1 MQIFL
6 KGVKKNDSLKEERD
20 SFVSQLTE
28 EFSESCSIICPNI
41 EAMTNILIDICY
53 TSNKNKSFAWDVC
66 GNEIFK
72 NVLVN
77 SNNKIQ
83 FPIKDENGDIEFC
96 GNKFSL
102 FTKRMDGDINDDT
115 E

>member
-1 MQIFL
+1 M
-6 KGVKKNDSLKEERD
+6 
-20 SFVSQLTE
+20 
-28 EFSESCSIICPNI
+28 
-41 EAMTNILIDICY
+41 
-53 TSNKNKSFAWDVC
+53 C

-72 NVLVN
+72 NVLAN